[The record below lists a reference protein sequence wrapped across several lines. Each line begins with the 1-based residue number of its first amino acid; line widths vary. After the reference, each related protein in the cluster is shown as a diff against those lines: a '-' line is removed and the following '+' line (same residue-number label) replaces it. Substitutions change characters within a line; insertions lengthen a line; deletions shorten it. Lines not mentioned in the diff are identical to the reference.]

1 SGPTQE
7 LLAGIWAEVL
17 GVDQI
22 GVRDNFFT
30 LGGHSLLAT
39 QVVSR
44 IRAVFGVEVPVA
56 ALFDGPTVAELAAV
70 VAGSAQGTDT
80 PPMVRVDRD
89 GLLPLSFAQQRLWF
103 LAQLDP
109 GSVEYN
115 LPARIRLAGDVDVVA
130 LAAAV
135 GLLVA
140 RHEVLRT
147 RLVADADGVPWQV
160 VDPPAAVDL
169 PVVDLSGEAD
179 PAAAA
184 QAWLAAD
191 AVVPFDLA
199 AGPLLRATLLRVTS
213 DEHVL
218 ALAMHHVVGDEWS
231 A

>member
-1 SGPTQE
+1 
-7 LLAGIWAEVL
+7 
-17 GVDQI
+17 DRI

-44 IRAVFGVEVPVA
+44 IRAVFAVEVPVA
-56 ALFDGPTVAELAAV
+56 ALFDGPTIAGLAEVIDAASPGV
-70 VAGSAQGTDT
+70 VAA
-80 PPMVRVDRD
+80 PIVPVDRD

-115 LPARIRLAGDVDVVA
+115 MPMPIHLAGEVDVAVLAVA
-130 LAAAV
+130 L
-135 GLLVA
+135 GGLVA

-160 VDPPAAVDL
+160 VDPPASFDL
-169 PVVDLSGEAD
+169 PLIDLSGEDD
-179 PAAAA
+179 PVAAAE
-184 QAWLAAD
+184 AWLAAD

-199 AGPLLRATLLRVTS
+199 AGPLFRASLL
-213 DEHVL
+213 
-218 ALAMHHVVGDEWS
+218 
-231 A
+231 

>member
-17 GVDQI
+17 GVDRI

-39 QVVSR
+39 RVVSR
-44 IRAVFGVEVPVA
+44 IRAVFAVEVAVA
-56 ALFDGPTVAELAAV
+56 ALFDGPTIADLAAAID
-70 VAGSAQGTDT
+70 VAT
-80 PPMVRVDRD
+80 PGLTAAPIVPVGRD
-89 GLLPLSFAQQRLWF
+89 QRLPLSFAQQRLWF

-115 LPARIRLAGDVDVVA
+115 MPMPIHLAGEVDVAVLAVA
-130 LAAAV
+130 L
-135 GLLVA
+135 GELVA

-160 VDPPAAVDL
+160 VDPPASFDL
-169 PVVDLSGEAD
+169 PLIDLSGEDD
-179 PAAAA
+179 PVAAAE
-184 QAWLAAD
+184 AWLATD

-199 AGPLLRATLLRVTS
+199 AGPLFRASLLRVAA

-218 ALAMHHVVGDEWS
+218 
-231 A
+231 